1 LYIYIGFPVSLKA
14 YNPFIL
20 PLLTWIAVCSSSEIV
35 KKIMEM
41 FCGKN
46 KKKQIHKAG
55 ESKKIKGTVVLM
67 KKNVVDATDMKAS
80 LFDRIHEF
88 LGKGVSLQ
96 LISSTHPDPGH
107 PLSLSLHLL
116 VFSKCI
122 CQRSSWIKTKQK
134 TSNAINI

>member
-1 LYIYIGFPVSLKA
+1 M
-14 YNPFIL
+14 
-20 PLLTWIAVCSSSEIV
+20 V

-67 KKNVVDATDMKAS
+67 KKNVLDATDMKAS
-80 LFDRIHEF
+80 FFDRIHEF

-96 LISSTHPDPGH
+96 LISSTHPDTGH
-107 PLSLSLHLL
+107 PLSLSIFLCSPSASVRGRLGLRQNKKHQMP
-116 VFSKCI
+116 SI
-122 CQRSSWIKTKQK
+122 Y
-134 TSNAINI
+134 SN